1 MRGEKER
8 EREEESKSERER
20 KKEGGGG
27 GGSMLV
33 KTIFIIHCVIFYS
46 LLTFQ

>member
-8 EREEESKSERER
+8 EREEESESERER
-20 KKEGGGG
+20 ERKRG